1 MEATSLKVRTLQ
13 GTSYLYETC
22 QRKFFHCFKI
32 TAHACLTGNIGFYL
46 ILPSLCPSRL
56 LFFFVLLIPFILSA
70 ATKATLAAAAATVPV
85 SSDYES
91 VVTDI
96 DEESSLYKAE
106 ISVREVHGHH
116 DIQSSMEG
124 GNSCREEDIKSC
136 MLQLHLTFDCSTNL
150 DRQQGKINLFFSKD
164 EIKVIGEPE
173 KDFSRQSGDDLEKN
187 YPASNMTRL
196 PIQIKRVSRKSSD
209 VASARS
215 ITSDLPASPTSL
227 ASLHS
232 LESELERSVFPGK
245 TLPPVKM
252 TIETNVEEIPRKLET
267 AGNLIG
273 IFSQPKSQTQEGSV
287 QTDRLETVDSECQT
301 LRETEKEK
309 PGKTINKRS
318 EPRKKSNEDRGEG
331 GKREALDP
339 RKVKGFDVAAQTV
352 ESCLAMQDDVTARVL
367 LEHVGAI
374 ERENREKSLSR

>member
-1 MEATSLKVRTLQ
+1 M
-13 GTSYLYETC
+13 
-22 QRKFFHCFKI
+22 I
-32 TAHACLTGNIGFYL
+32 
-46 ILPSLCPSRL
+46 P
-56 LFFFVLLIPFILSA
+56 LIPSA
-70 ATKATLAAAAATVPV
+70 ATKATLAAAAAVPV

-96 DEESSLYKAE
+96 DEETSLNKAGA
-106 ISVREVHGHH
+106 SVGEAEGHQE
-116 DIQSSMEG
+116 IQSRMEDR
-124 GNSCREEDIKSC
+124 NNCQVEDSKSRL
-136 MLQLHLTFDCSTNL
+136 LQLHLTFDCSSNL
-150 DRQQGKINLFFSKD
+150 DRQQRKINLFFSKD

-173 KDFSRQSGDDLEKN
+173 KDISRQYGDDLERH

-196 PIQIKRVSRKSSD
+196 PIRIKQVSRKSSD

-245 TLPPVKM
+245 TLSPVRM
-252 TIETNVEEIPRKLET
+252 TIETNVDEVPRKFET
-267 AGNLIG
+267 AGNLISM
-273 IFSQPKSQTQEGSV
+273 FSQPKSQTQEGSV

-318 EPRKKSNEDRGEG
+318 EPRKKSNEERGEG

-374 ERENREKSLSR
+374 ERENREKCLCR